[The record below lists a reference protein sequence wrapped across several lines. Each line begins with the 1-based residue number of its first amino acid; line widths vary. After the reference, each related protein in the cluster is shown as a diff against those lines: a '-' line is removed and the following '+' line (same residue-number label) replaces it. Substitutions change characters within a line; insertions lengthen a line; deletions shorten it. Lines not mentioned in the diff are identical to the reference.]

1 MLTSGATVGVS
12 NYFIKEIKLAIKKP
26 VAAKTATTKKPAAKK
41 VVAAKKTVTKKA
53 VDKKVTTKRVT
64 AKKPVAATP
73 KLTVKAKSAKELATK
88 KGEPYVSILS
98 VELDTTDIGNGAF
111 ELDWNDIFVAKLLK
125 AGYKGKTDS
134 DLVDNWFKTICR
146 NILTEE
152 YEQWEANQPEEM
164 RPRVIDR
171 RDLGDGK
178 TEVS

>member
-1 MLTSGATVGVS
+1 MVAKKPAAAKKTVAKKTVAKKTVATKTV
-12 NYFIKEIKLAIKKP
+12 AKKP
-26 VAAKTATTKKPAAKK
+26 VAAKKPVSKRP
-41 VVAAKKTVTKKA
+41 A
-53 VDKKVTTKRVT
+53 V
-64 AKKPVAATP
+64 KKPVEAKP

-98 VELDTTDIGNGAF
+98 VELDETDIGNGAF

-125 AGYKGKTDS
+125 AGYKGKTDA
-134 DLVDNWFKTICR
+134 DVVDNWFKTICR

>member
-1 MLTSGATVGVS
+1 M
-12 NYFIKEIKLAIKKP
+12 
-26 VAAKTATTKKPAAKK
+26 VAKKPA
-41 VVAAKKTVTKKA
+41 AAKKTVAAKTVAKRPAVKKP
-53 VDKKVTTKRVT
+53 VE
-64 AKKPVAATP
+64 KKPVAKKTVAAKP

-98 VELDTTDIGNGAF
+98 VELDETDIGNGAF

-125 AGYKGKTDS
+125 AGYKGKTDA
-134 DLVDNWFKTICR
+134 DVVDNWFKTICR

>member
-1 MLTSGATVGVS
+1 M
-12 NYFIKEIKLAIKKP
+12 
-26 VAAKTATTKKPAAKK
+26 VAKKPA
-41 VVAAKKTVTKKA
+41 AAKKTVAKKTVAKKTVAAKTVAKRPA
-53 VDKKVTTKRVT
+53 VKKPVE
-64 AKKPVAATP
+64 KKPVAKKTVAAKP

-98 VELDTTDIGNGAF
+98 VELDETDIGNGAF

-125 AGYKGKTDS
+125 AGYKGKTDA
-134 DLVDNWFKTICR
+134 DVVDNWFKTICR

>member
-1 MLTSGATVGVS
+1 M
-12 NYFIKEIKLAIKKP
+12 AIKKP
-26 VAAKTATTKKPAAKK
+26 VAAKKVVAKKAVAKKP
-41 VVAAKKTVTKKA
+41 VAAKKTVTKA
-53 VDKKVTTKRVT
+53 P
-64 AKKPVAATP
+64 AKKPVAVKKPVATKKPATEKP

-98 VELDTTDIGNGAF
+98 VELDVNDIGNGAF
-111 ELDWNDIFVAKLLK
+111 ELDWNDIFVAKLIK
-125 AGYKGKTDS
+125 AGYKGKTDA
-134 DLVDNWFKTICR
+134 DVVDNWFKTICR